1 VATHAK
7 RDVAP
12 LDLVEQAIEAFD
24 DRPRVHHVTV
34 DYRLSGE
41 RVVAEPDECAVSF
54 TVFFDFAELDRA
66 RAYVNAD

>member
-1 VATHAK
+1 
-7 RDVAP
+7 
-12 LDLVEQAIEAFD
+12 
-24 DRPRVHHVTV
+24 VTV